1 MYPQWNHHMTCE
13 NRYYV
18 TYNLINGS
26 CKQPT
31 REWLCFARRGGW
43 IVLEAS
49 SLDKTQKY
57 TDGVDI
63 MWERIYL

>member
-1 MYPQWNHHMTCE
+1 MAHAN
-13 NRYYV
+13 
-18 TYNLINGS
+18 NLPGS
-26 CKQPT
+26 G
-31 REWLCFARRGGW
+31 FDSMDGGGW

-63 MWERIYL
+63 MLSIIYLYIWEKGIESQEDQH

>member
-1 MYPQWNHHMTCE
+1 MSAITFLDVVVFNPP
-13 NRYYV
+13 
-18 TYNLINGS
+18 GS
-26 CKQPT
+26 G
-31 REWLCFARRGGW
+31 FDHADGGRW

>member
-1 MYPQWNHHMTCE
+1 MSAITLRDVAVFNPP
-13 NRYYV
+13 
-18 TYNLINGS
+18 GS
-26 CKQPT
+26 GFDS
-31 REWLCFARRGGW
+31 LDGGRW